1 MNYRRSVLC
10 MTIFVLLAA
19 IATPQTTKTSRST
32 TIAPASTGQLGTQ
45 AVVETTGPAGTSRTT
60 TTPFETRH
68 PRYRIRNGDVFTVTF
83 PHVPAFNQTLT
94 VQPDGYV
101 TLQIVGDL
109 YVQNLTV
116 PELTDALVSAY
127 GKTLREP
134 AITIELKDFE
144 KPYFMATGEV
154 GHPGKYDLRGTTTV
168 AQAIAIAGG
177 FTADAKHSQV
187 LLFRTTAEDWTEV
200 REINLKNML
209 AKKNLEED
217 LLLQPGDLLFIPKSA
232 LSKLRLFTPRLT
244 IGPSVRPF

>member
-1 MNYRRSVLC
+1 
-10 MTIFVLLAA
+10 
-19 IATPQTTKTSRST
+19 
-32 TIAPASTGQLGTQ
+32 
-45 AVVETTGPAGTSRTT
+45 
-60 TTPFETRH
+60 
-68 PRYRIRNGDVFTVTF
+68 
-83 PHVPAFNQTLT
+83 VPAFNQTVT

-116 PELTDALVSAY
+116 PELTGALVSAY

-154 GHPGKYDLRGTTTV
+154 GRPGKYDLRGTTTV

-187 LLFRTTAEDWTEV
+187 LLFRTTADDWTEV